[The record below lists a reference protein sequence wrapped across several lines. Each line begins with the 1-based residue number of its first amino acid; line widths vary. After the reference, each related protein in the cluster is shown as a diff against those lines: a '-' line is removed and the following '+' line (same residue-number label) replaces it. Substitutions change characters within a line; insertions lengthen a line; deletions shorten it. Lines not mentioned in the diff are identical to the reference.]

1 LKLCFLFSVLSD
13 SLILLE
19 YNQLPLFLFIG
30 MIKDEKRNGGRMIAA
45 SVLLQILGGYAFHPK
60 PLAPGFNFFFL
71 LLRQIIPLIPQKF
84 RFQITGMNTQ

>member
-1 LKLCFLFSVLSD
+1 MKLCFLFSVLSD

-45 SVLLQILGGYAFHPK
+45 SVLLQILGGYTFLPK
-60 PLAPGFNFFFL
+60 LLAPGFNFFFL
-71 LLRQIIPLIPQKF
+71 LLCQIVPFAACKL
-84 RFQITGMNTQ
+84 

>member
-1 LKLCFLFSVLSD
+1 MAVRLKLCFLFSVLSD

-60 PLAPGFNFFFL
+60 LLAPGFNFFFL
-71 LLRQIIPLIPQKF
+71 LLSQIVPLIPQEF
-84 RFQITGMNTQ
+84 

>member
-1 LKLCFLFSVLSD
+1 MKLCFLFSVLSD

-71 LLRQIIPLIPQKF
+71 LLSQIVPLIPQEF
-84 RFQITGMNTQ
+84 